1 MDVSSKKI
9 SLIGAISIIVGT
21 VIGASIF
28 ILLGPIADQT
38 GPSLFLAYFIAFLPA
53 FFGSLFYAQL
63 GAAIPATGGTYHYCK
78 RLLNP
83 TFGYIATIS
92 LILGAIGAT
101 VMLSI
106 GFAEYLQFFFPNLP
120 IQLTAL
126 LIILFLYGI
135 NLLGLKTA
143 EMVQILMTVWILL
156 ALLIFAIPGLF
167 HIEPQNFTPMMP
179 NGIGSFLMG
188 SALAVY
194 SYVGYGIISEIG
206 GTIENPN
213 KNIPRA
219 IFISL
224 GMIVFIYVLVGLV
237 AVGVIPW
244 EQLSASGASVAEAAQ
259 VFLSPSVVLF
269 ISIGALFA
277 TVTTINAVMMTIP
290 GDFKALAKE
299 GIFNQKIMAKEINN
313 TSLFPISIMV
323 ITATIGIFTGF
334 DVDFFATI
342 TIVGLL
348 LNAVVLGIAVWRL
361 PTKEKEAYDNAPYK
375 IKQGF
380 LKPAIIIGVILNTAF
395 IILAVLD
402 FPIIIPLFI
411 LWIVIGYMMHRKKI
425 PKLNTI
431 ASEDQKAANK

>member
-1 MDVSSKKI
+1 MDNSPKKI
-9 SLIGAISIIVGT
+9 GLIGAIAIIVGT

-28 ILLGPIADQT
+28 ILLAPIAGQT
-38 GPSLFLAYFIAFLPA
+38 GPSLFLAYFIAFIPA
-53 FFGSLFYAQL
+53 FFGSIFYAQL
-63 GAAIPATGGTYHYCK
+63 GAAMPATGGTYHYNK

-83 TFGYIATIS
+83 TLGYLSTIS
-92 LILGAIGAT
+92 LILGGIGAT
-101 VMLSI
+101 VMLAI

-135 NLLGLKTA
+135 NLLGIKTA
-143 EMVQILMTVWILL
+143 EIVQILMTLWIIL
-156 ALLIFAIPGLF
+156 ALLIFAVPGLF
-167 HIEPQNFTPMMP
+167 HIEVQNFTPMMP
-179 NGIGSFLMG
+179 NGLGSFLMG

-206 GTIENPN
+206 GTIENPK
-213 KNIPRA
+213 KNIPKA

-224 GMIVFIYVLVGLV
+224 GLIVAVYVLVGLV

-244 EQLSASGASVAEAAQ
+244 EQLSSSGASVAEAAQ
-259 VFLSPSVVLF
+259 IFLSPSIVFF

-299 GIFNQKIMAKEINN
+299 GIFNVKLMKRQVNN
-313 TSLFPISIMV
+313 TSIFPISVMV
-323 ITATIGIFTGF
+323 ILATIGIFSGL

-348 LNAVVLGIAVWRL
+348 LNAVILGIALWRL
-361 PTKEKEAYDNAPYK
+361 PIREKETYDQSSFK
-375 IKQGF
+375 ISKG
-380 LKPAIIIGVILNTAF
+380 LLRPIIIIGVILNMAF
-395 IILAVLD
+395 ILLALLD
-402 FPIIIPLFI
+402 FPIILII
-411 LWIVIGYMMHRKKI
+411 YIIWIAVGYLLHRSKI
-425 PKLNTI
+425 PKSKQDKVI
-431 ASEDQKAANK
+431 EDIKSVK